1 METFT
6 EKRFSKPMEVGLD
19 AKNKVIGV
27 IKDILF
33 SIDTICFAYIHGS
46 FIKSPSFRD
55 IDIGVFVEGKTNF
68 IFESDL
74 SFRLT
79 SAAGFPVELKA
90 INEAPV
96 PFQMAVIRDGVLL
109 FCRDEI
115 RRADFIESVGKR
127 YREYAHF
134 RNIFLGI
141 DGVRQG

>member
-1 METFT
+1 MEAFT
-6 EKRFSKPMEVGLD
+6 EKRFLKPMEIDLD
-19 AKNKVIGV
+19 AKNKIISVIR
-27 IKDILF
+27 DILF
-33 SIDTICFAYIHGS
+33 SIDPILFAYIHGS

-55 IDIGVFVEGKTNF
+55 IDIAVFMEDKTDF
-68 IFESDL
+68 FFESDL

-79 SAAGFPVELKA
+79 SALGLPVELKA

>member
-6 EKRFSKPMEVGLD
+6 EKRFFKPMEVDLD
-19 AKNKVIGV
+19 TKNRVIGV

-33 SIDTICFAYIHGS
+33 SIDTILIAYIHGS
-46 FIKSPSFRD
+46 FIKSPTFRD
-55 IDIGVFVEGKTNF
+55 IDIAVFMEGKTNF

-79 SAAGFPVELKA
+79 SAVGFPVELKVV
-90 INEAPV
+90 NVAPV

-115 RRADFIESVGKR
+115 RRADFIESVGRR

-134 RNIFLGI
+134 RNIFLRI